1 MYRPAE
7 TSDMQISPQEYL
19 LVLIVGAAVL
29 ALWFVVRF
37 PNAAP
42 ARIWVAALHVVA
54 AFAIGPIVVDRAPDL
69 FSGLPL
75 PRGLVL
81 AVVLGMLPPATYIFL
96 SLAWL
101 IQHFQRMLHAR
112 Y

>member
-1 MYRPAE
+1 MV
-7 TSDMQISPQEYL
+7 ISPHGFL
-19 LVLIVGAAVL
+19 LAIMIGAALL

-37 PNAAP
+37 PNVAP
-42 ARIWVAALHVVA
+42 AKIWVAALHVVA
-54 AFAIGPIVVDRAPDL
+54 AFAIGPIVVDHGPDL

-75 PRGLVL
+75 PRGLVV

-101 IQHFQRMLHAR
+101 IQHFQRLLHAR

>member
-1 MYRPAE
+1 VE
-7 TSDMQISPQEYL
+7 ISPQGFV
-19 LVLIVGAAVL
+19 LVIMVGAALL

-37 PNAAP
+37 PSVTP
-42 ARIWVAALHVVA
+42 AKIWVAALHVIA
-54 AFAIGPIVVDRAPDL
+54 ALAIGPIAVDVGPDL

-75 PRGLVL
+75 PRGLVI

-112 Y
+112 F